1 MGFAVPRRKA
11 DSFNP
16 NRFVTRDFCDE
27 RFGRIM
33 DKLNGIDE
41 KITELANSKKESSRD
56 WRNFAYTVVGGGI
69 VAILTWIL
77 AHVPL

>member
-1 MGFAVPRRKA
+1 MPRKKSVGL
-11 DSFNP
+11 DP
-16 NRFVTRDFCDE
+16 NKFVTRDFCDE

-33 DKLNGIDE
+33 DKLDGIDN
-41 KITELANSKKESSRD
+41 KITDLTNSRRESSRD
-56 WRNFAYTVVGGGI
+56 WRNFVYTLVGGGI

>member
-1 MGFAVPRRKA
+1 MPRKKSGL
-11 DSFNP
+11 DPSK
-16 NRFVTRDFCDE
+16 FVTRDFCDE

-33 DKLNGIDE
+33 DKLDGIDD
-41 KITELANSKKESSRD
+41 KITELTNSRKESSRD
-56 WRNFAYTVVGGGI
+56 WRNFVYTLVGGGI